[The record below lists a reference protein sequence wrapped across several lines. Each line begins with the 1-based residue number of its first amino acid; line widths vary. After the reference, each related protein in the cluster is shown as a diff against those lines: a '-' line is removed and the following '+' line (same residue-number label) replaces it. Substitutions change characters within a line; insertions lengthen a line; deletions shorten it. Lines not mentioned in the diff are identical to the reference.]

1 MAKRQPRSFTP
12 PKKSDQRA
20 AGSGS
25 EKKGREKAAAPVAEQ
40 EEAPEKPGMPFE
52 DILVLIT
59 TIGLV
64 IGCLI
69 GASALGKNYG
79 AGLFSDSYKSPSKGD
94 VLDPGTVKLRVSN
107 VK

>member
-12 PKKSDQRA
+12 PKKADNRA
-20 AGSGS
+20 AAPAS
-25 EKKGREKAAAPVAEQ
+25 EKKGREKAAAPVAVE

-64 IGCLI
+64 LGCLI
-69 GASALGKNYG
+69 GASALGKSYG
-79 AGLFSDSYKSPSKGD
+79 AGPLSDSYKAPSKGD
-94 VLDPGTVKLRVSN
+94 VVDPGTVKLRVSN
-107 VK
+107 MK

>member
-12 PKKSDQRA
+12 PKKSDRRTT
-20 AGSGS
+20 SEP
-25 EKKGREKAAAPVAEQ
+25 EKKGRDKAAAPVVEV

-52 DILVLIT
+52 DILILIT

-64 IGCLI
+64 LGMFV
-69 GASALGKNYG
+69 GMSALGKNYG
-79 AGLFSDSYKSPSKGD
+79 AGPMGGSYKAPAKGD
-94 VLDPGTVKLRVSN
+94 VVDPGTVKLFTSN

>member
-12 PKKSDQRA
+12 PKKSDRRTT
-20 AGSGS
+20 SEP
-25 EKKGREKAAAPVAEQ
+25 EKKGREKAAAPAAEV

-64 IGCLI
+64 LGCFIGI
-69 GASALGKNYG
+69 SALGKNYG
-79 AGLFSDSYKSPSKGD
+79 AGPMSDSYKAPSKGD
-94 VLDPGTVKLRVSN
+94 VVDPGTVKLRVSN